1 MADNFEK
8 GFIAGRVKEKI
19 LDNTL
24 KIFSLLGIFLILP
37 VLARDNW
44 CLTDKNIIFFIG
56 VIVVVITY
64 IFKKNIF
71 INLKIFT
78 VFFLA
83 LCILFQG
90 LYSKGIFSPTPIFIV
105 ANSVLLSFFLDKKRA
120 YYAIFIYMVVYV
132 FFAYLFINKYLVYTS
147 HIEEFELNANMWA
160 IRGIVLFLISV
171 ALINISGYYNKLILN
186 NFRII
191 ESKNAEL
198 NEYRENLENLVID
211 RTKELE
217 QSLMREK
224 ELGILKTNFI
234 SMASHE
240 FRTPLTSI
248 QGLTELV
255 LNYFDRLTI
264 EQIKERLKKINVEVT
279 NMTNMLEDVL
289 IIGQVDSDKIVFT
302 PIELNLVEFV
312 KEIIYEYQL
321 FKIAKREVDFRFV
334 SDEIVCNV
342 DIKLMKQIVL
352 NLFSNAL
359 KYSEFPK
366 PILISFLKENDS
378 VIFSVTDQG
387 IGISKKEQKLIFEP
401 FFRANNVENIPG
413 TGLGLTIIE
422 RAVNMHNGKIEVLS
436 ELGKGTTFRIVL
448 PCNN

>member
-1 MADNFEK
+1 MADNLEK
-8 GFIAGRVKEKI
+8 VFVAGRIKEKI

-24 KIFSLLGIFLILP
+24 KIFLLLGLSVILP
-37 VLARDNW
+37 VFVRDNW

-56 VIVVVITY
+56 IVIMMITY
-64 IFKKNIF
+64 FLKEKIAV
-71 INLKIFT
+71 NLKIF
-78 VFFLA
+78 VIFSL
-83 LCILFQG
+83 IVVVLFQG

-105 ANSVLLSFFLDKKRA
+105 ANSVFLSFFLDKKRA
-120 YYAIFIYMVVYV
+120 YYALFIYMSIYV
-132 FFAYLFINKYLVYTS
+132 FFAFLFIKKYLVINY
-147 HIEEFELNANMWA
+147 IDEIELNINMWT
-160 IRGIVLFLISV
+160 IRGIVIFVISV
-171 ALINISGYYNKLILN
+171 ALINISGYYNKTVLN
-186 NFRII
+186 NFQII
-191 ESKNAEL
+191 EIKNAEL

-248 QGLTELV
+248 QGLIELV
-255 LNYFDRLTI
+255 LNYSDRLTI
-264 EQIKERLKKINVEVT
+264 EQIKERLKKINVEVA

-302 PIELNLVEFV
+302 PVALNLVEFV
-312 KEIIYEYQL
+312 KGIIYEYQL
-321 FKIAKREVDFRFV
+321 FKIVKREVDFQFV
-334 SDEIVCNV
+334 SDVIICSV
-342 DIKLMKQIVL
+342 DVKLMKQIVM

-359 KYSEFPK
+359 KYSEFPS
-366 PILISFLKENDS
+366 PILVSILKENDE
-378 VIFSVTDQG
+378 VVFSVTDQG
-387 IGISKKEQKLIFEP
+387 IGISDKEQKIIFEP
-401 FFRANNVENIPG
+401 FFRANNVENIQG

-422 RAVNMHNGKIEVLS
+422 RAVNIHKGKVEVLS
-436 ELGKGTTFRIVL
+436 KLGKGTTFRIIL

>member
-1 MADNFEK
+1 M
-8 GFIAGRVKEKI
+8 
-19 LDNTL
+19 
-24 KIFSLLGIFLILP
+24 
-37 VLARDNW
+37 
-44 CLTDKNIIFFIG
+44 
-56 VIVVVITY
+56 
-64 IFKKNIF
+64 
-71 INLKIFT
+71 
-78 VFFLA
+78 
-83 LCILFQG
+83 
-90 LYSKGIFSPTPIFIV
+90 
-105 ANSVLLSFFLDKKRA
+105 
-120 YYAIFIYMVVYV
+120 
-132 FFAYLFINKYLVYTS
+132 YTS

-217 QSLMREK
+217 QSLIREK

-255 LNYFDRLTI
+255 LNYSDRLTI

-321 FKIAKREVDFRFV
+321 FKIAKREVDFQFV

-342 DIKLMKQIVL
+342 DIKLMKQIVM

-366 PILISFLKENDS
+366 PILVSFLKENDS